1 MILALKDGIH
11 NEVLVGLLNTP
22 EYSSIPPNSW
32 LLTWRGSTMQVS
44 SKVSKQLFFPLSNPR
59 RKKTSQGQLFCIHPQ
74 SHILIA
80 NAYPP
85 RSPHPSHTW
94 YISAPPHTWQSP
106 PYEISPSPSLSAT
119 SALCVHRLSWLCLLS
134 ALTRSARQ
142 IVFSFVKI
150 PRRLT
155 KHSTTI
161 IITNSPL

>member
-59 RKKTSQGQLFCIHPQ
+59 RKKTSQGQVVCILLNQTHPQ
-74 SHILIA
+74 SNILIA

-94 YISAPPHTWQSP
+94 YISAPPILDNPLHMKSP
-106 PYEISPSPSLSAT
+106 PPPRAPPQHFVFIASLDFAYLAPSPAPQGRSSL
-119 SALCVHRLSWLCLLS
+119 L
-134 ALTRSARQ
+134 
-142 IVFSFVKI
+142 
-150 PRRLT
+150 
-155 KHSTTI
+155 
-161 IITNSPL
+161 

>member
-44 SKVSKQLFFPLSNPR
+44 SKVSKQLFFPTFKSQEEKDLTRPTFLYSPPISHSHRQCLSPS
-59 RKKTSQGQLFCIHPQ
+59 KSAPLSYMIH
-74 SHILIA
+74 
-80 NAYPP
+80 
-85 RSPHPSHTW
+85 
-94 YISAPPHTWQSP
+94 ISPPHTWQSP

-134 ALTRSARQ
+134 ALTRFARQ

-155 KHSTTI
+155 KTQHHHH
-161 IITNSPL
+161 NH

>member
-1 MILALKDGIH
+1 MASIMKYWRVCWI
-11 NEVLVGLLNTP
+11 LLNTP
-22 EYSSIPPNSW
+22 RFPPIRDFWLGGVPPCKFHPKSQNNSF
-32 LLTWRGSTMQVS
+32 S
-44 SKVSKQLFFPLSNPR
+44 PLSNPR

-150 PRRLT
+150 DKT
-155 KHSTTI
+155 QHYHH
-161 IITNSPL
+161 NH

>member
-32 LLTWRGSTMQVS
+32 LLTWRGSAMQVS

-94 YISAPPHTWQSP
+94 YISAPPILDNPLHMKSP
-106 PYEISPSPSLSAT
+106 PPSSSAT
-119 SALCVHRLSWLCLLS
+119 SALCAHRLSWLCLLS
-134 ALTRSARQ
+134 ALTRFARQ